1 MPITIDSTLSRQ
13 ARIAQLIDELPDRDK
28 VKSIPRID
36 KLFDELLSL
45 DPTSIELEHAL
56 DGTRLTAHMLANTLQ
71 RLAAI
76 EKYLYRLYLER
87 GR

>member
-1 MPITIDSTLSRQ
+1 MAVTLDFMPSRQ
-13 ARIAQLIDELPDRDK
+13 DRIEQLIAK
-28 VKSIPRID
+28 WPRID
-36 KLFDELLSL
+36 IAPHKDIDALFDELLSL
-45 DPTSIELEHAL
+45 DPSTRDLERALIGSIM
-56 DGTRLTAHMLANTLQ
+56 TAHMLANTLQ